1 MTPGRAAPLRERM
14 QARYTAS
21 APNRPTV
28 APIMASSSEHS
39 PHSLPLSTPFVPRPM
54 PTCPRAPQPS
64 THTHVQPTGAT
75 RNDGL
80 QIKGL
85 YPRVAKWGVQ
95 LQKLLQ
101 RAHRELRGVRLD
113 YFTLPGGCL
122 AVPLRA
128 CVLVSRL
135 RGVPMQHFTLLPR
148 GCMAALHGPV

>member
-1 MTPGRAAPLRERM
+1 MSICL
-14 QARYTAS
+14 
-21 APNRPTV
+21 
-28 APIMASSSEHS
+28 
-39 PHSLPLSTPFVPRPM
+39 
-54 PTCPRAPQPS
+54 CAPQPTFS
-64 THTHVQPTGAT
+64 THVHPNGA

-122 AVPLRA
+122 ALPHRA
-128 CVLVSRL
+128 CVIAS
-135 RGVPMQHFTLLPR
+135 
-148 GCMAALHGPV
+148 